1 MSAVPPNHGVDRDW
15 PVHHRGTG
23 AHDEQFSEAEQ
34 HGRGGYVGGHHDRNW
49 ASSYQPGSV
58 DAANFLLASALSG
71 LWLQERVRVTNFARL
86 SPVRPEVSANAP
98 CWHAISTRSS
108 AFPGARSGGRSQGRR
123 IRRYTPMPSAVSPH
137 AKTSLGR
144 RVFFA
149 CSPSPTWDE
158 RARDSRA
165 RRIAI
170 VRTANPSLGGTRPSS

>member
-1 MSAVPPNHGVDRDW
+1 MALTAIGPSIIAARALTTSNFRRLSNTVEAGMLV
-15 PVHHRGTG
+15 GTMI
-23 AHDEQFSEAEQ
+23 AI
-34 HGRGGYVGGHHDRNW
+34 GR
-49 ASSYQPGSV
+49 ALTSP
-58 DAANFLLASALSG
+58 AANFLLASALSG
-71 LWLQERVRVTNFARL
+71 LWLQERVSVTNFARL

-108 AFPGARSGGRSQGRR
+108 AFPGARSGGESQGRR

-137 AKTSLGR
+137 AKTSIGR

-149 CSPSPTWDE
+149 FSPSPTWDE

-170 VRTANPSLGGTRPSS
+170 VRTANPSLVGTRPSS